1 MIAYEYFRTGGQ
13 ESSINQKEAEEA
25 KSYQYDRDLAFFVV
39 NFHYTPAEYDAL
51 TPRQRAFIMK
61 AYENKVV
68 TDTTWIRDA
77 VLNAEYNVKRKK
89 HKPFRKLWNRIL
101 QVKKEDAKAEID
113 IIKKIDAKE
122 KSWVQ
127 LVYKNS
133 GIRSRNG

>member
-13 ESSINQKEAEEA
+13 GSSINQKEAEEA

-122 KSWVQ
+122 KGWVQ
-127 LVYKNS
+127 LIYKNS